1 MKIEFSSYKTFF
13 HNQEEKSVQKKI
25 FVHRFPSP
33 EITFIVVYTGFCRM
47 NFGYLNQ
54 PRLDDTLVIDLLD
67 PVSLTRFEYMARP
80 FQTHICL
87 GLACS
92 FRQV

>member
-13 HNQEEKSVQKKI
+13 HKQKKKSVQKKI

-67 PVSLTRFEYMARP
+67 PVSLTRLEYNTWQDLSKPIYAS
-80 FQTHICL
+80 
-87 GLACS
+87 A
-92 FRQV
+92 